1 MGAREHDSA
10 GQDGEPAEAEL
21 TVAEIAGGAGVSV
34 GTVRRW
40 VTEGLVPGFEGRW
53 TESVRAWVRV
63 IARLRERGHSLEA
76 IRGAIEEGRI
86 VSGPI
91 ETLLR
96 ATPGR
101 HSVAQAAR
109 ATGLD
114 RQTVRELMS
123 LMGAIDRGAD
133 TLTDQDVEL
142 LSYAATV
149 LEAGFPRSALMQLM
163 RVYSQKIAQIAD
175 AEVRL
180 IHLYVHEPMI
190 QAGYSGT
197 EIAAELAG
205 LTNDL
210 LPLAP
215 PVMNFMHARLLADF
229 VELDTIGHME
239 SELDSADAKT
249 GRLKVAVA
257 FADLAGYSRLTVE
270 RGDEAALE
278 AVERFVA
285 AAEAALPLDA
295 RVTKTLGDE
304 VMVVGSDPAALAHW
318 AVKLQGALGERP
330 PLPRIG
336 VHFGEAVY
344 RDGDYYGREVN
355 QAARVVA
362 RAAGGEVLATR
373 VVRDAAAGA
382 AGLRFERLGEVSLKG
397 FSEAT
402 ELFRVTE
409 SRR

>member
-1 MGAREHDSA
+1 MRNDADPPAGAPD
-10 GQDGEPAEAEL
+10 DVEL

-34 GTVRRW
+34 ATVRRW
-40 VTEGLVPGFEGRW
+40 VAEGLVPGFEGRW

-76 IRGAIEEGRI
+76 IRSAIEEGRI

-114 RQTVRELMS
+114 RQTVRDLMS
-123 LMGAIDRGAD
+123 LTGAIDRGSD
-133 TLTDQDVEL
+133 SLTDQDIEL
-142 LSYAATV
+142 LSYAAMV
-149 LEAGFPRSALMQLM
+149 LEAGFPRSALMELM

-190 QAGYSGT
+190 QAGYSGS

-239 SELDSADAKT
+239 AELDGDGSQT

-304 VMVVGSDPAALAHW
+304 VMVVGGDPAALAHW
-318 AVKLQGALGERP
+318 AVKLQAQLADRP

-373 VVRDAAAGA
+373 VVKEAAAGV

-397 FSEAT
+397 FSDPT
-402 ELFRVTE
+402 ELFRVSASE
-409 SRR
+409 R